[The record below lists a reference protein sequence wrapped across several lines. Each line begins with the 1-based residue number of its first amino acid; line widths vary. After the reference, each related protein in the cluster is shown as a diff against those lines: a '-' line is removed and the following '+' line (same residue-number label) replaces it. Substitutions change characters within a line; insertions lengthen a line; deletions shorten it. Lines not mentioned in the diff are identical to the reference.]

1 MIGDIVVAAHK
12 QPINQWL
19 TTHLPPIV
27 CTHLHGYAFL
37 QTFVNTR
44 GMWKENLQ
52 HVVVGKGSV
61 EMQCLAQ

>member
-12 QPINQWL
+12 QP
-19 TTHLPPIV
+19 
-27 CTHLHGYAFL
+27 
-37 QTFVNTR
+37 FVNTR
-44 GMWKENLQ
+44 GMWKENL